1 MIKTESTVIKNLS
14 IKELV
19 NRAQI
24 AQEKYELFKQN
35 EVDAIVRDIGKFGTG
50 NLE

>member
-24 AQEKYELFKQN
+24 AQEKYELFKQK
-35 EVDAIVRDIGKFGTG
+35 EVDAIVRDISKFVYD
-50 NLE
+50 NAE